1 MAETDDIL
9 DAIARA
15 EAKRA
20 LRQVAA
26 DQAVDHRNV
35 LIHDAVSK
43 GTDKASIAS
52 AANLSVQQVEQV
64 WQRHM
69 RRCARAIRA
78 PDQNTR
84 SARHPE
90 G

>member
-1 MAETDDIL
+1 MAKADDIL

-15 EAKRA
+15 EAKRVS
-20 LRQVAA
+20 RQVAA

-35 LIHDAVSK
+35 LISDAVSD
-43 GTDKASIAS
+43 GVDKASIAS
-52 AANLSVQQVEQV
+52 AANLSVELVEKV
-64 WQRHM
+64 WHRHV
-69 RRCARAIRA
+69 RRSARAIRA
-78 PDQNTR
+78 PGRNTR